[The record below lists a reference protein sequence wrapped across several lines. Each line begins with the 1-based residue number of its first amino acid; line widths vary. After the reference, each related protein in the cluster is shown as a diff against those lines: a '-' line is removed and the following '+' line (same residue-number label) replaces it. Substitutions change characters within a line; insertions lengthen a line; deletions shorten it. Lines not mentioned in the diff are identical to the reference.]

1 MRNRLVILI
10 LVNVVIVGATI
21 VLLRLWMTDDTADQT
36 QVVAA
41 VQQKE
46 KATQVLVAVETLN
59 SGVFMQ
65 SRHVQWQ
72 DWPEE
77 GLSDSYVTFIP
88 EDEEEEAA
96 EAKEQELLGSVVRF
110 GIPGGQPITAGA
122 IVKPGDRGFLS
133 AILEPG
139 YRAISIPVTPTTSN
153 AGLILPGDY
162 IDLIMTHRF
171 KVEDAEGNKSD
182 RRVAETILQ
191 NVRLLAMDQNFVSDP
206 ASAAQGKTAT
216 LQVTPRQAERVALG
230 LSMGELS
237 MILRGLDAQDNPGR
251 PQRTATWDYNASVAM
266 QAPGSPAGIQDMPVV
281 MRGGQNNK

>member
-21 VLLRLWMTDDTADQT
+21 VLLRMWMTDDSVDQA
-36 QVVAA
+36 QAVAV

-46 KATQVLVAVETLN
+46 TTTQVLVAAENLN

-65 SRHVQWQ
+65 SQHVQWQ
-72 DWPEE
+72 NWPEE
-77 GLSDSYVTFIP
+77 GLSDSYVTYIP
-88 EDEEEEAA
+88 EEEEEDAA
-96 EAKEQELLGSVVRF
+96 EAKEKELLGSVVRF
-110 GIPGGQPITAGA
+110 GIPGGQPITTGA

-162 IDLIMTHRF
+162 VDLIMTHRF

-191 NVRLLAMDQNFVSDP
+191 NIRLLAMDQNFVSDP
-206 ASAAQGKTAT
+206 ASAVQGKTAT

-230 LSMGELS
+230 MSMGELS
-237 MILRGLDAQDNPGR
+237 LILRGLDAQDNPGR
-251 PQRTATWDYNASVAM
+251 PQRTATWDYNSSVAM
-266 QAPGSPAGIQDMPVV
+266 QAPGLAAGMEDKPVI
-281 MRGGQNNK
+281 MRGGQESK